1 MSKKGE
7 NIYKRSDGRWEGR
20 YKCGFNENGKTKYKS
35 VYSKSYKECKIKL
48 NHAKNVY
55 ESGKS
60 EVKVI
65 LTVKELLLLWLNS
78 ILINI
83 KKSTADTYLAI
94 INNHILPVMG
104 GMSVNMIA
112 TEFLNKFVT
121 EKITDGR
128 LDNTG
133 GLSAKTV
140 QNIVGVLKSA
150 FKYAEKVYG
159 IKNPAAF
166 VTMPKAEKKETE
178 VLTDEEMAAIRK
190 YCAEHPDYFEAV
202 YELCIST
209 GIRIGELCAL
219 QFEDIDFAEGTLTI
233 RKTVQRIKKDDIS
246 QENKTEVIITPP
258 KTKNST
264 RKIPLPDMLLERLRK
279 FTAGKQI
286 GDYIFSVDGKKPLDV
301 RTIQKKF
308 ASVLKKCG
316 IRKVKFHILRHT
328 FATKWAKSNFDI
340 KGLSEILGHSDV
352 KITLSLYV
360 HSCVETKRKQI
371 NELFAA

>member
-7 NIYKRSDGRWEGR
+7 NIYKRNDGRWEGR
-20 YKCGFNENGKTKYKS
+20 YKCGFDENGKTKYKS
-35 VYSKSYKECKIKL
+35 VYSKSYKECKVKL
-48 NHAKNVY
+48 NNARNAY
-55 ESGKS
+55 ETGKS
-60 EVKVI
+60 EIKI
-65 LTVKELLLLWLNS
+65 IMTVKELLFLWFNS
-78 ILINI
+78 IFINI

-94 INNHILPVMG
+94 INNHVLPIMG
-104 GMSVNMIA
+104 GMSVNIV
-112 TEFLNKFVT
+112 TTDFLNKFVT

-128 LDNTG
+128 LNKTG

-178 VLTDEEMAAIRK
+178 VLTGEEMAAIRK

-219 QFEDIDFAEGTLTI
+219 QFEDIDFEEGTLTI
-233 RKTVQRIKKDDIS
+233 RKTVQRIKKDNVS
-246 QENKTEVIITPP
+246 PENKTEVIITPP

-264 RKIPLPDMLLERLRK
+264 RKIPLPDMLLEKLRK
-279 FTAGKQI
+279 FTAGKQN
-286 GDYIFSVDGKKPLDV
+286 GDYIFSADGKKPLDV

-316 IRKVKFHILRHT
+316 IRKVKFHILRHPYVKNK
-328 FATKWAKSNFDI
+328 TKK
-340 KGLSEILGHSDV
+340 L
-352 KITLSLYV
+352 
-360 HSCVETKRKQI
+360 
-371 NELFAA
+371 